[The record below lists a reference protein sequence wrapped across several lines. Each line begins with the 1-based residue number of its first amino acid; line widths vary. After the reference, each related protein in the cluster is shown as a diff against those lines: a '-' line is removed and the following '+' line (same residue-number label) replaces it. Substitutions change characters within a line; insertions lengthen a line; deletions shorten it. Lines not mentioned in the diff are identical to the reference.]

1 MKKTAFLLGL
11 TVCLTAFGCKSIYG
25 PVKEVRAFAE
35 EKEEVI
41 SQMGKKL
48 EANPTE
54 AGVDEARKIFEAK
67 KESLK
72 AKRHAIDSAPKA
84 ANSDWMTE
92 LWRLEERH
100 QQMLEAIGNEF
111 TVTCSSDPCR
121 NKWQALEKDFQDTV
135 KGQ

>member
-1 MKKTAFLLGL
+1 MKKTACLIAL
-11 TVCLTAFGCKSIYG
+11 TFCLTAVGCKSIYG

-41 SQMGKKL
+41 SQMGKTL

-67 KESLK
+67 KDSLK
-72 AKRHAIDSAPKA
+72 AKRHAIDSAPRA
-84 ANSDWMTE
+84 SNSDWMTE

-100 QQMLEAIGNEF
+100 RQMLEAIGTKF
-111 TVTCSSDPCR
+111 TVACYSDPCR

-135 KGQ
+135 KGK